1 MAKFQN
7 AVLNVNGKEIS
18 SNELTYDD
26 LVWLY
31 NDYIKNNDSVPTT
44 KNCKLANNLP
54 APRIVMNIL
63 KENDITYKDFI
74 FQFGK
79 SQNVRMTNVDEYDY
93 YLDKL
98 KKIYDSIGR
107 CLTINEFVD
116 YGLPSSFWFVKYC
129 PNKTVK
135 KFSDFVNY
143 LDLESAKH
151 IWTKEE
157 LSSVL
162 IEYEKKVNR
171 PITRSDFTPDKLGVS
186 MIVINRLYGGLTNAK
201 EQIGLLE
208 TLPNQPLPFEH
219 YKGILEEALINY
231 KRKNK
236 LNYITWAELESG
248 KYCDIKINHK
258 SISDSFNR
266 AGEDLYAFINSF
278 GLCLKPNTI
287 SKTHIFED
295 GEMTD
300 SNYEYL
306 VTTYLRECGLKY
318 KTDYF
323 RAVKYNT
330 FTKEESKRTC
340 DYLIKTTYGDVYVEV
355 AGLLYK
361 PKSKDWRK
369 QSPNNKI
376 GRIYLEKMIKK
387 EKIFQKYHLNY
398 CFIFSNEIYTD
409 VYKKKIDDILNNSL
423 QEAA

>member
-54 APRIVMNIL
+54 APKIVMNIL

-98 KKIYDSIGR
+98 KKICDSIGR
-107 CLTINEFVD
+107 CLTINELVD
-116 YGLPSSFWFVKYC
+116 YGLPSSSWFVKYC
-129 PNKTVK
+129 PDKTVK

-171 PITRSDFTPDKLGVS
+171 PITRSDFMSDKLGVS

-236 LNYITWAELESG
+236 LNYI
-248 KYCDIKINHK
+248 
-258 SISDSFNR
+258 
-266 AGEDLYAFINSF
+266 
-278 GLCLKPNTI
+278 LK
-287 SKTHIFED
+287 
-295 GEMTD
+295 
-300 SNYEYL
+300 
-306 VTTYLRECGLKY
+306 
-318 KTDYF
+318 
-323 RAVKYNT
+323 
-330 FTKEESKRTC
+330 
-340 DYLIKTTYGDVYVEV
+340 
-355 AGLLYK
+355 
-361 PKSKDWRK
+361 
-369 QSPNNKI
+369 
-376 GRIYLEKMIKK
+376 
-387 EKIFQKYHLNY
+387 
-398 CFIFSNEIYTD
+398 
-409 VYKKKIDDILNNSL
+409 
-423 QEAA
+423 